1 MLSAVSGGWQSVP
14 MQLSASSP
22 TAASAAGAAETA
34 IEAAEAAAAG
44 GSRLMAEVV
53 EATVVVAVTASASV
67 SFPIVEFCKQQIVA
81 AAGSKSDTPTKLV
94 R

>member
-34 IEAAEAAAAG
+34 AEAAEAAAAG
-44 GSRLMAEVV
+44 GSKLRAEVV

>member
-34 IEAAEAAAAG
+34 IEAAEAAEAAAAG

-53 EATVVVAVTASASV
+53 EATVVVAVTASARV

-81 AAGSKSDTPTKLV
+81 VAGS
-94 R
+94 

>member
-44 GSRLMAEVV
+44 GSRLRAEVV

-67 SFPIVEFCKQQIVA
+67 SFPIVEFCKQQIA
-81 AAGSKSDTPTKLV
+81 AVAGS
-94 R
+94 

>member
-34 IEAAEAAAAG
+34 AEAAEAAAAG
-44 GSRLMAEVV
+44 GSRLRAEVV

>member
-1 MLSAVSGGWQSVP
+1 MLSAVSRGWQSVP

-34 IEAAEAAAAG
+34 AEAAEAAAAG

-53 EATVVVAVTASASV
+53 EATVVVAVTASARV